1 MRPFFKDFLLD
12 SGAFSFFGGKSKNIN
27 WIEYTKNYAEFI
39 KKHDINNFIELDIEK
54 ITNLNLVE
62 DLRKLLQ
69 DKTGKNPIPNC
80 FAVFTDIPN
89 AFELAYAV
97 FTARKYE
104 IYIKGSVIPF
114 IRLSD
119 AKEVLS
125 KFANKS
131 TYRIESNLKQIELID
146 KQIINLKKQIE
157 NLEHLKK
164 YNAKVICNI

>member
-1 MRPFFKDFLLD
+1 MTIKQYNGQEATFYIQCKGLHSGRPL
-12 SGAFSFFGGKSKNIN
+12 
-27 WIEYTKNYAEFI
+27 
-39 KKHDINNFIELDIEK
+39 KK
-54 ITNLNLVE
+54 
-62 DLRKLLQ
+62 
-69 DKTGKNPIPNC
+69 PIPNC